1 MIAQELGRRLKN
13 ERKAKGF
20 TQKVMAEKMGMV
32 LQQYQTYESGRY
44 QLDYEKL
51 KQVWIYPLTIYLE
64 LHNIKCKA
72 NKIHFD
78 I

>member
-13 ERKAKGF
+13 ERKAKGL
-20 TQKVMAEKMGMV
+20 TQKVMTEKMGMV

-51 KQVWIYPLTIYLE
+51 KQVCIILDISADYL
-64 LHNIKCKA
+64 LGITQY
-72 NKIHFD
+72 
-78 I
+78 

>member
-1 MIAQELGRRLKN
+1 MLAQELGRRLKT

-20 TQKVMAEKMGMV
+20 TQKVMAEKMGIV

-51 KQVWIYPLTIYLE
+51 KQVCMILDISADYLLGLTEY
-64 LHNIKCKA
+64 
-72 NKIHFD
+72 
-78 I
+78 

>member
-1 MIAQELGRRLKN
+1 MLSIEVGRRLK
-13 ERKAKGF
+13 ESRKANNL
-20 TQKVMAEKMGMV
+20 TQKQVSDMLGIV

-51 KQVWIYPLTIYLE
+51 IKVCKILDVSADYL
-64 LHNIKCKA
+64 LGIS
-72 NKIHFD
+72 D